1 MPSLRVKRILPW
13 SARGSTESRRVSST
27 ERSKQPIQNGNRHTH
42 DICVRTFD
50 SVDEPRGESLNGV
63 CAGLVARLARGDVPR
78 DRVIAQ
84 LDEAHAGDADVGD
97 SAVALANGDTG
108 QDVVSPARKLAQH
121 RTGFRIIGRLAERL
135 SLGQDNGIC
144 PDDHSVR
151 MPRGHDCRLG
161 LGEACHIRPR
171 RFGWQPTL
179 VDVGGLDIELEP
191 CRGE

>member
-1 MPSLRVKRILPW
+1 MERPL
-13 SARGSTESRRVSST
+13 GSTESRRASRT
-27 ERSKQPIQNGNRHTH
+27 ERSKQPIQNGYRHTYH
-42 DICVRTFD
+42 ICVRTFD

-63 CAGLVARLARGDVPR
+63 CAGLAARLARRDIPG

-84 LDEAHAGDADVGD
+84 LDEPHAGDADVGD

-121 RTGFRIIGRLAERL
+121 RPGFRIIGRLAERL

-144 PDDHSVR
+144 PEDHSVR
-151 MPRGHDCRLG
+151 MPRSHDCRLG

-171 RFGWQPTL
+171 RFG
-179 VDVGGLDIELEP
+179 
-191 CRGE
+191 